1 MLIKDSWVL
10 DALME
15 NTTDSIYIKDRQFR
29 LCRVSHKMTKSLG
42 LSPAEIY
49 GKTDIELFGEELGN
63 RTKLDDLQVIKTGKP
78 VMGIIE
84 KYMSKGGETNWTST
98 TKLPLRNDAGEIIGL
113 VGITREINELKG
125 SELEFQWLATHDPLT
140 SLINRYLLLDRIEL
154 AIFHSKRRSNLF
166 ALLYIDLNGFKQI
179 NDNAGHDMGD
189 QYLKKLAGVLTA
201 NVRSSDTVA
210 RIGGDEFVIL
220 LDELKHIK
228 DASIVAKKLADTI
241 HNKVD
246 QETNMITASIG
257 ISIFPQNGED
267 KETLLKAADQ
277 AMYAA
282 KKEGLQYKLA

>member
-1 MLIKDSWVL
+1 MLIKDSWIL

-15 NTTDSIYIKDRQFR
+15 NATDSIYIKDRQCR
-29 LCRVSHKMTKSLG
+29 LCRVSQKMVLSLG

-49 GKTDIELFGEELGN
+49 GKTDIELYGEKFGN
-63 RTKLDDLQVIKTGKP
+63 KTKLDDLQVMKTGQP
-78 VMGIIE
+78 IRGIIE
-84 KYMSKGGETNWTST
+84 SFVNKRGETNWTSA

-140 SLINRYLLLDRIEL
+140 SLANRYLLLDHIEL
-154 AIFHSKRRSNLF
+154 AIFHSRRSNVLF

-179 NDNAGHDMGD
+179 NDIAGHDIGD
-189 QYLKKLAGVLTA
+189 QYLKELARVLTK

-220 LDELKHIK
+220 LDGLNHIEE
-228 DASIVAKKLADTI
+228 ASIVAKKLADVI
-241 HNKVD
+241 HYKVD
-246 QETNMITASIG
+246 QETNMITAAIG

-277 AMYAA
+277 AMYDA

>member
-98 TKLPLRNDAGEIIGL
+98 TKLPLRNDAGKIIGL

-125 SELEFQWLATHDPLT
+125 SELEFQWLATHDLLT
-140 SLINRYLLLDRIEL
+140 SLVNRYLLLDHIEL
-154 AIFHSKRRSNLF
+154 AIFHSRRSNILF

-179 NDNAGHDMGD
+179 NDIAGHDRGD
-189 QYLKKLAGVLTA
+189 QYLKELARVLTQ

-220 LDELKHIK
+220 LDGLNHIEE
-228 DASIVAKKLADTI
+228 ASIVAKKLADAI
-241 HNKVD
+241 HYKVD
-246 QETNMITASIG
+246 QETNMITAAIG